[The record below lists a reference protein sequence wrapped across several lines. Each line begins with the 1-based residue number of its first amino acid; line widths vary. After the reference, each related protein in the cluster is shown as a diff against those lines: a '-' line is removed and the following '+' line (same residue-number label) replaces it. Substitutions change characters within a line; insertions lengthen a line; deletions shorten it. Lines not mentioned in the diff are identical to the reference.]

1 MTKKEKEILDRF
13 KRSIPKLSE
22 SEKDRLLI
30 MGETIAIIADKSSNQ
45 SDPEDPEKKGA

>member
-30 MGETIAIIADKSSNQ
+30 MGETIAIIADKSSSR
-45 SDPEDPEKKGA
+45 SDPETPDQKDA